1 MSTAGKVLI
10 FGGVLNLAVAALLGF
25 AIVAVRTK
33 GAATTPRYL
42 LAAHIGTLLHAAV
55 LLGLVSAVR
64 LSTLGANWQSLAAW
78 LIVVSSALVAAK
90 DTLNW
95 LIGVQ
100 DEFRE
105 KAKTAALGGLAAL
118 GESIGIGILVVGV
131 VQAT

>member
-10 FGGVLNLAVAALLGF
+10 FGGVLNLAVGALLGF